1 MSKNKN
7 RWPTLQEIIES
18 PVGAINQHILPKP
31 EEKTKGKSKYGN
43 QKIEIDG
50 IKFDSK
56 REAGRFLELRMMER
70 AGLVKDLKLQ
80 VPFELNEDGKFS
92 YKYIADFTY
101 FDVQKNETI
110 VEDAKGAK
118 TVTYKKKKK
127 LMLKIHGIN
136 IKET

>member
-7 RWPTLQEIIES
+7 RWPSLDEIIKS
-18 PVGAINQHILPKP
+18 PVGPLNPHLGEK
-31 EEKTKGKSKYGN
+31 EETKKGKSKYNN
-43 QKIEIDG
+43 QKIEYDG

-70 AGLVKDLKLQ
+70 AGLVKNLRLQ
-80 VPFELNEDGKFS
+80 VPYELNEEGKFS
-92 YKYIADFTY
+92 YKYIADFVY
-101 FDVQKNETI
+101 FDVEKNYEI
-110 VEDAKGAK
+110 IEDAKGAK

-127 LMLKIHGIN
+127 LMLKIYGIN